1 MGRLEPSAPSKHRP
15 KHCGIQDVSIVM
27 VYTFEGRK
35 NKHYIL
41 MLAIVVVR
49 ATLVLPLSLY
59 SCSIEKALKLST
71 NGNGLVV
78 SYFSLRFLIL
88 VVDHPP

>member
-1 MGRLEPSAPSKHRP
+1 
-15 KHCGIQDVSIVM
+15 M

-41 MLAIVVVR
+41 MLTIVVVR

-59 SCSIEKALKLST
+59 SCSIEKSLKLSS

-78 SYFSLRFLIL
+78 FDLGG
-88 VVDHPP
+88 